1 MITEKIELAGEAI
14 YLVDRTALRSD
25 YKKSE
30 LINYKGITYKII
42 NIKYHKTHEGYP
54 KKLGVGLLVRKL

>member
-42 NIKYHKTHEGYP
+42 NIKSF
-54 KKLGVGLLVRKL
+54 